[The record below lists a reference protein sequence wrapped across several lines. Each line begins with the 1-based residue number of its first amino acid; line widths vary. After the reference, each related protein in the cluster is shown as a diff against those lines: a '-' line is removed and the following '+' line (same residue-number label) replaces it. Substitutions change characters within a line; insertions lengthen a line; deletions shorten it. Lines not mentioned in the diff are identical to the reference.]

1 MQPKG
6 EPGNGLSSFWDS
18 EVLVTLR
25 SRSQGNLSANVGSM
39 LNSLAT
45 SNLSNLR
52 GPKSPRKGEDSS
64 QQAPLDP
71 QEKQELDQW
80 VKRAQP
86 ELGLLKSPP
95 QGVAN
100 PQAKAAQ
107 HYLSTLVGEL
117 AGERLKKDGIDL
129 RVEVFSGD
137 IAQVG
142 LDDSDHQ
149 EKTWE
154 KENPGKPWPIRTWLE
169 APKEGSKPLYR
180 LAVTQG
186 MLETLKTREELAFVV
201 AHQLQLLLSHNIEDP
216 KNEETLEVNQQ
227 SFLESRQFQ
236 LQNDSAALEMM
247 VDAGINPQGALG
259 ALNRLYSKF
268 APVYSKD
275 DQRAALGAAA
285 KVQEHEGIRFSAMQL
300 QVENLRRTG
309 HPSTAKPISDI
320 PAEIVADPTGE
331 YDSPLDNFAA
341 FQNAMNSVA
350 GDLAGD
356 TTPDWMFG
364 SSSGNPAL
372 ELLKKLSPDPQDYEK
387 ALLGVCEHL
396 NKTSDNPQHRVNG
409 LLRLALALDG
419 RPLPT
424 PFSEAGVSSLSKF
437 LTTNASWNPD
447 SFLQSLSGPKGKS
460 LHRSFAEEVQF
471 NELLQT
477 ATAPLATPNSSW
489 AKLAEQSAVN
499 HGTDPETGKF
509 ELESLPNF
517 LVLNNA
523 ENRRDWPFNS
533 AFNQSMTSVI
543 GSQNPTALAQE
554 TVASGLPR
562 GLTFANDMRDAAKHA
577 DPSVALELRE
587 NLKPIENASNAVRE
601 DNARLRLRPPVAN
614 PIQLEAYL
622 KGLFTSEASGG
633 FSPAFEAELPALL
646 LDLART
652 CNHQSDIVFAQGR
665 PDPLDP
671 SLERRLI
678 AMLGSTKGEE
688 KEEISTFLHR
698 NWAHELR
705 VPTQSPRREHTVQLA
720 KHLSGLE
727 PGELVRQLSVQD
739 VSQHADHLKKTLLE
753 GYGLS
758 ESALPDASTASLAAL
773 EKRVSAGEFEPKEEN
788 YQNPDDF
795 KKAKQAYDDRQKQMQ
810 ELTSFLAPVEARGV
824 LSRLAVLGHDTETS
838 LAAAKKLSQTDF
850 LAVLQSAESTVERA
864 KTVQKV
870 AGGTGLEIVG
880 TDAGTFLIDGFLA
893 VESSFT
899 TIDSFYDMA
908 TRTGEISPG
917 AIESRADTRGR
928 MANALNARL
937 EKLDP
942 DQLREWLGKKRV
954 LDTLKPEQTSKLILT
969 LLGDTAKPG
978 GSIEALGAAVADL
991 DKSFKLKEEHGLAY
1005 VMMRDSVTESAKLQP
1020 GNLDSVFPPEEKGPV
1035 DYLAQFRA
1043 QLTGLS
1049 GLIAMTRN
1057 HGPKEQLAT
1066 IEYLMGRSEEM
1077 PKFLER
1083 AAEDQALGPVAQT
1096 IRNARQSLG
1105 ESELAVRVMVAN
1117 SFLAGPN
1124 GLLKTADGKEAV
1136 LNHFLAG
1143 VEPRSLKLAR
1153 PITQAILVS
1162 QGDADSLAVAAVLG
1176 QKPKK
1181 RGDSS
1186 KLTEA
1191 DILSRV
1197 FDSYG
1202 VPGIKMKQYLAFTSQ
1217 FEQYREVFESAQDAA
1232 NPLNY
1237 FETLRLIQN
1246 RFGDEWPNDLKV
1258 DRVLGSGSVNVAIRY
1273 TDEKTGKREVVS
1285 LGRQDIVEQTDYDFN
1300 RFNKFVDALVT
1311 TDEGQQ
1317 NFGFIKGL
1325 INIIKASVGLEF
1337 DKESAKAVQ
1346 KQAFA
1351 TYKHSYD
1358 DGWSVR
1364 SIDAYKA
1371 QNLGLFMEEAKG
1383 RTARKILTEKPE
1395 LYQQAMR
1402 HMAEAEFNLLKGR
1415 DASGNL
1421 RPTPNFANPDIHDG
1435 QVLIDE
1441 AAKTVTVLDFGQAVP
1456 ITNEEREL
1464 GLDLMTV
1471 LGKLHT
1477 SKGAAK
1483 LLNKRFFPNAKKGE
1497 GVQKEDIRKLWK
1509 GSQQKMD
1516 LFIRLLALVSEK
1528 GAEVPLTTV
1537 HWILALNRQYVL
1549 GEKLDQSIKAQVVGM
1564 ALSHRVGIGLGTFN
1578 TAQTALAKAQ
1588 QIASSVVSGIAGW
1601 VTGWFTDEAAQT
1613 GADGEV
1619 AGQTAAIGG
1628 LKSLAPVSADSPES
1642 QARPTEKA
1650 WRSKDSW
1657 GFYLDDFAPSPE
1669 GKAETD

>member
-1 MQPKG
+1 
-6 EPGNGLSSFWDS
+6 
-18 EVLVTLR
+18 
-25 SRSQGNLSANVGSM
+25 M
-39 LNSLAT
+39 LNSLAI
-45 SNLSNLR
+45 SNSSPSLR
-52 GPKSPRKGEDSS
+52 GAQSARKGAEPTQD
-64 QQAPLDP
+64 APLDP
-71 QEKQELDQW
+71 QEQKELDQW
-80 VKRAQP
+80 VKRSQP

-95 QGVAN
+95 AGAAG
-100 PQAKAAQ
+100 PKAKAAQ
-107 HYLSTLVGEL
+107 GYLNSLVQEL

-137 IAQVG
+137 VAQIG
-142 LDDSDHQ
+142 LDDDNLQ
-149 EKTWE
+149 EKRWE
-154 KENPGKPWPIRTWLE
+154 KDNPGKPWPIRTWLQ
-169 APKEGSKPLYR
+169 APKEGEKPLYR

-201 AHQLQLLLSHNIEDP
+201 AHQLQVLLTHNAEDP
-216 KNEETLEVNQQ
+216 KNEETLEVGNP

-236 LQNDSAALEMM
+236 LQNDSAALDMM
-247 VDAGINPQGALG
+247 VEAGLNPQGALG
-259 ALNRLYSKF
+259 ALDKLYSKF
-268 APVYSKD
+268 APTYSKD

-309 HPSTAKPISDI
+309 HPSTAKPVNEI
-320 PAEIVADPTGE
+320 PAEIVVEATGE
-331 YDSPLDNFAA
+331 YDSPLENFAA

-350 GDLAGD
+350 SDLAGD
-356 TTPDWMFG
+356 ATPEWMFG
-364 SSSGNPAL
+364 GKSGNPAL
-372 ELLKKLSPDPQDYEK
+372 ELLKKLSPDPAEYEK

-396 NKTSDNPQHRVNG
+396 QQTSENPQHRVNG

-419 RPLPT
+419 KPFPT
-424 PFSEAGVSSLSKF
+424 PFSQEGAAGLREFLNANATWSPESF
-437 LTTNASWNPD
+437 LT
-447 SFLQSLSGPKGKS
+447 SLTGPKGNS
-460 LHRSFAEEVQF
+460 LHRSFAEEIQL
-471 NELLQT
+471 NEMFQQ
-477 ATAPLATPNSSW
+477 AGAPLATPGSAW
-489 AKLAEQSAVN
+489 AQLAARAPINYSTEAETSRFKLEGLA
-499 HGTDPETGKF
+499 D
-509 ELESLPNF
+509 F
-517 LVLNNA
+517 LTLNNM
-523 ENRRDWPFNS
+523 EDRRDWSFHETY
-533 AFNQSMTSVI
+533 NQAVFTVI
-543 GSQNPTALAQE
+543 GGQNPAELAKE
-554 TVASGLPR
+554 TTQVGLPR
-562 GLTFANDMRDAAKHA
+562 GLAFANEIREAAKNA
-577 DPSVALELRE
+577 DPGVALSLRE
-587 NLKPIENASNAVRE
+587 SMKPIEEASNAVRE
-601 DNARLRLRPPVAN
+601 DNARLRLRPPVAH
-614 PIQLEAYL
+614 PVHLEKYL
-622 KGLFTSEASGG
+622 KGLFASEASGG
-633 FSPAFEAELPALL
+633 FSAGFETELPSLL

-652 CNHQSDIVFAQGR
+652 CNHQPDIVFAEGR

-671 SLERRLI
+671 GLERRLSG
-678 AMLGSTKGEE
+678 MLKTAKPED

-705 VPTQSPRREHTVQLA
+705 VPTQSPRREHTVELA
-720 KHLSGLE
+720 KHLAGLE
-727 PGELVRQLSVQD
+727 HGELVKQLSQQD
-739 VSQHADHLKKTLLE
+739 ISQHSDHLRKTLLE
-753 GYGLS
+753 GYGLA
-758 ESALPDASTASLAAL
+758 ETALPDVSTASLSAL
-773 EKRVSAGEFEPKEEN
+773 EKRVSEGEFEPKKEN
-788 YQNPDDF
+788 YKDDAEY
-795 KKAKQAYDDRQKQMQ
+795 KKAREAYKARQKSMQ

-824 LSRLAVLGHDTETS
+824 LSKLAVLGHDTETS
-838 LAAAKKLSQTDF
+838 LAVAKTLSKDDF
-850 LAVLQSAESTVERA
+850 LSVLQSAEAAVERA
-864 KTVQKV
+864 KVVQKV
-870 AGGTGLEIVG
+870 AGGTGLEVVG
-880 TDAGTFLIDGFLA
+880 TDAGTFLLDGFLA
-893 VESSFT
+893 VEPSFE
-899 TIDSFYDMA
+899 TIDAFYEMA
-908 TRTGEISPG
+908 TRTGEVSPG

-928 MANALNARL
+928 MGNALYARL
-937 EKLDP
+937 EKLEP
-942 DQLREWLGKKRV
+942 EALREWLGKKRV
-954 LDTLKPEQTSKLILT
+954 LDTLKPDQTSTLLLK

-978 GSIEALGAAVADL
+978 SSIEALGAAVADL
-991 DKSFKLKEEHGLAY
+991 DKTFKLKEEHGLAY

-1057 HGPKEQLAT
+1057 HGPKDQLAT

-1083 AAEDQALGPVAQT
+1083 AAEDQSLGPVAQT

-1124 GLLKTADGKEAV
+1124 GLLKTPEGKDAV

-1143 VEPRSLKLAR
+1143 VEPRSLALAR

-1176 QKPKK
+1176 QRPKK

-1217 FEQYREVFESAQDAA
+1217 FEQYREAFESAQDAA

-1246 RFGDEWPNDLKV
+1246 RFGDEWPADLKV

-1273 TDEKTGKREVVS
+1273 TDEATGKREVVS

-1300 RFNKFVDALVT
+1300 RFNKFVDALVA
-1311 TDEGQQ
+1311 TDEGRE

-1325 INIIKASVGLEF
+1325 INIIRASVGLEF
-1337 DKESAKAVQ
+1337 DKEAAKAVQ
-1346 KQAFA
+1346 KQAFE
-1351 TYKHSYD
+1351 TYKHKFD
-1358 DGWSVR
+1358 DGWTLR

-1371 QNLGLFMEEAKG
+1371 ENLGLFMEEAKG

-1415 DASGNL
+1415 DASGNFK
-1421 RPTPNFANPDIHDG
+1421 PKPNFANPDIHDG
-1435 QVLIDE
+1435 QVLIE
-1441 AAKTVTVLDFGQAVP
+1441 EESKTVTVLDFGQAVP
-1456 ITNEEREL
+1456 ISNEEREL

-1477 SKGAAK
+1477 AKGAAK
-1483 LLNKRFFPNAKKGE
+1483 MLNKRFFPNAKKGE
-1497 GVQKEDIRKLWK
+1497 GIQKEDIRKLWK
-1509 GSQQKMD
+1509 GSKQKMD
-1516 LFIRLLALVSEK
+1516 LFIRLLALISEN
-1528 GAEVPLTTV
+1528 GAEVPLSTV

-1549 GEKLDQSIKAQVVGM
+1549 GDKLDQSIKGQVVGL
-1564 ALSHRVGIGLGTFN
+1564 AVGHRLGVSLRTFN
-1578 TAQTALAKAQ
+1578 TAQAALAKAQ

-1601 VTGWFTDEAAQT
+1601 VTGWFTDETAKAA
-1613 GADGEV
+1613 ADGELEV
-1619 AGQTAAIGG
+1619 KSVGQVKGLAGLLAEAQEPKA
-1628 LKSLAPVSADSPES
+1628 KS
-1642 QARPTEKA
+1642 TEKA

-1657 GFYLDDFAPSPE
+1657 GFYLDNFEPPSD
-1669 GKAETD
+1669 GKAKA